1 MKPTPPLLRR
11 SGWMMILVIFTHLS
25 LIGMEN
31 SEDSTS
37 SPPLPYETESSSS
50 LTEEEITDIDELTKQ
65 AISLFFDDEVVSPHK
80 HGFSFELSRRIHPQ
94 VVERNGNL
102 RRLMHLRTQE
112 LNSSE
117 ERPQTPDETLRKE
130 LRDIV
135 MPTLTELFD
144 EREKE
149 YYLNR
154 KKLTTERLK
163 YRLALI
169 TAGTTIFT
177 TTAAT
182 ITALVI
188 ALNQ

>member
-1 MKPTPPLLRR
+1 MIFTPLL
-11 SGWMMILVIFTHLS
+11 LL
-25 LIGMEN
+25 GMEN
-31 SEDSTS
+31 SEDSRSS
-37 SPPLPYETESSSS
+37 SPLPWTPTDSTSS
-50 LTEEEITDIDELTKQ
+50 LTEEEITDIDELTKR
-65 AISLFFDDEVVSPHK
+65 ALSLFFDDEVVSH
-80 HGFSFELSRRIHPQ
+80 HEHSFSLELSRRIYPQ

-112 LNSSE
+112 LNSSDDTP
-117 ERPQTPDETLRKE
+117 RTPDETLRKE

-135 MPTLTELFD
+135 MPTLTELFN
-144 EREKE
+144 EREQE
-149 YYLNR
+149 HTLNR

-169 TAGTTIFT
+169 AAGTTIFT

-188 ALNQ
+188 ALS